1 MANRPAKSVRAENAL
16 ARREAIVA
24 AALDVFVEKGFA
36 AARMED
42 IARWAGV
49 AKGTIY
55 LHFSDKEALF
65 EAIVRQEIRPR
76 LDAAALR
83 VQDGIRLEEFLGQ
96 VFMPVFQD
104 VANTRRGAVI
114 RLLIGESGRF
124 PKLAEVYYRV
134 VVEPGIALMSKVAR
148 RALER
153 GELRDDTLVR
163 FPQLMVAPIIFTVVW
178 KGLFERFRH
187 LDAEQMA
194 RAYFDRL
201 LPMQDEG
208 KKKKEKSRK
217 AGK

>member
-96 VFMPVFQD
+96 VFMP
-104 VANTRRGAVI
+104 
-114 RLLIGESGRF
+114 E
-124 PKLAEVYYRV
+124 
-134 VVEPGIALMSKVAR
+134 
-148 RALER
+148 
-153 GELRDDTLVR
+153 
-163 FPQLMVAPIIFTVVW
+163 
-178 KGLFERFRH
+178 FRTG
-187 LDAEQMA
+187 
-194 RAYFDRL
+194 F
-201 LPMQDEG
+201 G
-208 KKKKEKSRK
+208 
-217 AGK
+217 